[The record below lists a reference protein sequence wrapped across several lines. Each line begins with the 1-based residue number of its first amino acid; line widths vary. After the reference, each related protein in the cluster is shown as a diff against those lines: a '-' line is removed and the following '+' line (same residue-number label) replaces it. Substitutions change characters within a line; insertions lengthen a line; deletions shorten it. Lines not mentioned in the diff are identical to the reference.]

1 MSSCV
6 VTHIQSDTSP
16 YIMTPNHA
24 AYVIQRA
31 WFAWCR
37 ASEENELDMND
48 LWPERPVDWDGIHEV
63 IFEYY

>member
-1 MSSCV
+1 
-6 VTHIQSDTSP
+6 
-16 YIMTPNHA
+16 MTPNHA